1 MMLNL
6 GILSLIVSLLHPNDS
21 HYSLHHALAKIE
33 MADALAEKLSQ
44 VCPIDSVVAIL
55 VGFASAVVD
64 NAPLV
69 AGSQGMYDLGQHP
82 PDEALW
88 NLITYC
94 AATGGSLLVIGSAAG
109 VAFMGME
116 QGVSFGWYLKAIGPA
131 ALVGYF
137 FGVAGMMGQQAAG
150 LALGS

>member
-1 MMLNL
+1 MIYYVHIFFHLFFRTQKE
-6 GILSLIVSLLHPNDS
+6 ISP
-21 HYSLHHALAKIE
+21 K
-33 MADALAEKLSQ
+33 KSQ
-44 VCPIDSVVAIL
+44 
-55 VGFASAVVD
+55 
-64 NAPLV
+64 
-69 AGSQGMYDLGQHP
+69 
-82 PDEALW
+82 EALW

-150 LALGS
+150 LAARRMN